1 MPTEDQY
8 LHMII
13 NKTSVL
19 PRLCVRLIDAIL
31 EEEGAGNPEMI
42 NYVEQLGAAFQIQDD
57 LIAVKSDIYAKER
70 GIVAEDIR
78 EGKRTLMVS
87 YAYNSSDKISD
98 QEKQRLLEIL
108 DL

>member
-1 MPTEDQY
+1 
-8 LHMII
+8 MII

-31 EEEGAGNPEMI
+31 EDESGSGNPQMI
-42 NYVEQLGAAFQIQDD
+42 NYVEQLGCAFQIQDD
-57 LIAVKSDIYAKER
+57 LIAIKSDIYAKER

-87 YAYNSSDKISD
+87 YAYYKSD
-98 QEKQRLLEIL
+98 QIT
-108 DL
+108 